1 LPTVISAI
9 AIAVS
14 VGFAMLSGP
23 GILVIWWKKLNR
35 RGGYAGI
42 GSGLVAFVTAEF
54 LYPEIPA
61 SFVGFFASLAVAIAV
76 SLLTQQSD
84 KPKPLTMAD
93 GQALELTDRLG
104 TLPLFRRV
112 E

>member
-1 LPTVISAI
+1 
-9 AIAVS
+9 
-14 VGFAMLSGP
+14 
-23 GILVIWWKKLNR
+23 
-35 RGGYAGI
+35 
-42 GSGLVAFVTAEF
+42 VTAEF

-61 SFVGFFASLAVAIAV
+61 SFVGFFASLAVAITV

-93 GQALELTDRLG
+93 GQPLELTDRLG

-112 E
+112 D